1 MSELRATYRR
11 DWVLALAASVALH
24 AFALFGVPELRLAPP
39 LPPPT
44 ASLIAR
50 IVEAPATKPAA
61 APTPAPHVTPKPRS
75 IARPAPKPVSPAPVS
90 LPDPNPLPPH
100 PMAPETEIAEAVP
113 ALIEG
118 GSIGSAAAPTEAP
131 ADVLAAS
138 DPTVNPIEKQVPT
151 PVLSPSP
158 SKYPLKAATIIY
170 DLSYGANPMRVG
182 RVTHSWSN
190 DGERYFAE
198 TVIEA
203 TGVFALL
210 YGGQYVQRSWGVFGP
225 HGLIPTEFFVQRG
238 RPDRAES
245 AQFDWDENRVDF
257 AWRGERRSAKLVS
270 GTQDPISM
278 LHQIYFMQPLPD
290 GKVFSVASSRKIAT
304 YEYLF
309 LGEEDIQ
316 TPLGAMRA
324 IRVQRK
330 DDDADHVDVWVDP
343 ARSFLPVRV
352 HYVDRKGTVFD
363 QRVREIR
370 TEAASVEAPSSQPD
384 APIPVAPTSDLR

>member
-1 MSELRATYRR
+1 MSERRATYRR
-11 DWVLALAASVALH
+11 DCVLALAASVGLH

-44 ASLIAR
+44 SSLIAR
-50 IVEAPATKPAA
+50 IVEPPAPAPAA
-61 APTPAPHVTPKPRS
+61 APKPAPSVAPKPRPV
-75 IARPAPKPVSPAPVS
+75 ARPAPKPVSPAPVS
-90 LPDPNPLPPH
+90 LPDPNPPP
-100 PMAPETEIAEAVP
+100 PEAIEPATATAEAVSGP
-113 ALIEG
+113 VEG
-118 GSIGSAAAPTEAP
+118 GSPENAAAPTEAP
-131 ADVLAAS
+131 SGPVAAS
-138 DPTVNPIEKQVPT
+138 DPVVIPIEKQVPT
-151 PVLSPSP
+151 HAPSSRP

-225 HGLIPTEFFVQRG
+225 QGLIPTEFFVQRG

-278 LHQIYFMQPLPD
+278 LHQIYFMQPLPED
-290 GKVFSVASSRKIAT
+290 KVFSVASSRKIAT

-316 TPLGAMRA
+316 TPMGAMRA
-324 IRVQRK
+324 IHVQRK
-330 DDDADHVDVWVDP
+330 DDDADYVDVWLDP

-352 HYVDRKGTVFD
+352 YYVDRKGTVFD

-370 TEAASVEAPSSQPD
+370 TEAANVEAPSAQSD
-384 APIPVAPTSDLR
+384 APAGAKPDLR